1 MYCVFLAFD
10 SSFFPFLLS
19 MFFLIYFHVVVFLF
33 MLSDF
38 PDFFILYDCH
48 NSFIFL
54 YLNSTAGP
62 EFKEIRIFP
71 WLFFIK
77 NLKFDVFGKSECVLI
92 FARGIVRTKTLNLS
106 FLLQNTCGKNRI
118 SFNSRPALR
127 FNKFPQK

>member
-1 MYCVFLAFD
+1 MYCVFLALN
-10 SSFFPFLLS
+10 SSFFLFYSLCDFLV
-19 MFFLIYFHVVVFLF
+19 YFHVFSLYLF
-33 MLSDF
+33 F
-38 PDFFILYDCH
+38 QFFILYDCH

-54 YLNSTAGP
+54 YWNSTAGL

>member
-10 SSFFPFLLS
+10 SSFFLFYSLCDFLV
-19 MFFLIYFHVVVFLF
+19 YFHVFFTLFVFQ
-33 MLSDF
+33 
-38 PDFFILYDCH
+38 FFILYDCH

-54 YLNSTAGP
+54 YWNSTAGL

-77 NLKFDVFGKSECVLI
+77 NLKFNVFGKSECVLI